1 MEDKSSGLDLNNS
14 DKMNED
20 PLFKGTSFNPYVY
33 FYRRYSKFPHRHW
46 VKNIDRKGL
55 LDNLSVKYDIQKNK
69 VLGTTIHSSH
79 SDDGESSYGSYA
91 LDDHLLLD
99 FPSGEEGLE
108 NDVHLY
114 YSDEV
119 PNTKVAEL
127 LQEVKTFYL
136 PVNKEN
142 VNVRLLMLNKDDELE
157 FVPIV
162 LKRSYTNIELNYN
175 DDLFQ
180 LNEMLVDRLNR
191 INDKGLVI
199 FYGKAGTGK
208 TTYIRYLA
216 GEIDKQKLFVP
227 ASLSKKIGNPEFLAL
242 LRDYKNSIL
251 IIEDADWLLKKKN
264 TDDDQVLANILTLSD
279 GLLSDF
285 FHIQIICTFNNDI
298 RTIEP
303 TLLRKGRLIAKY
315 YFKELEIEKATRL
328 CMYLGYKFVPETE
341 MVLADIF
348 FAEEKEY
355 QTPYNSKRNLGF
367 R

>member
-1 MEDKSSGLDLNNS
+1 MEDKNSGLDFNS
-14 DKMNED
+14 GKKMGD
-20 PLFKGTSFNPYVY
+20 PFSQGANFNPYVY
-33 FYRRYSKFPHRHW
+33 YYHRYSKFPHRHW

-55 LDNLSVKYDIQKNK
+55 LNKLSEKYDISNNRI
-69 VLGTTIHSSH
+69 LGTTIHT
-79 SDDGESSYGSYA
+79 DLGEGDRLSYGSYV

-108 NDVHLY
+108 DDVHLY
-114 YSDEV
+114 YSDDV
-119 PNTKVAEL
+119 PSIKVAEL
-127 LQEVKTFYL
+127 LQEVKSFYL
-136 PVNKEN
+136 PANKES
-142 VNVRLLMLNKDDELE
+142 VDVRLLMLNKDDELE

-199 FYGKAGTGK
+199 LYGKAGTGK
-208 TTYIRYLA
+208 TTYIRYLVS
-216 GEIDKQKLFVP
+216 EIAKQKLFVP

-264 TDDDQVLANILTLSD
+264 SDDDQVLSNILTLSD

-303 TLLRKGRLIAKY
+303 ALLRKGRLIAKY
-315 YFKELEIEKATRL
+315 YFKELELEKAIRL
-328 CMYLGYKFVPETE
+328 CMYLGYKFIPETE

-355 QTPYNSKRNLGF
+355 QKPFNTRKNLGF
-367 R
+367 K

>member
-119 PNTKVAEL
+119 PTTKVAGL
-127 LQEVKTFYL
+127 LEEVKNFYL

-142 VNVRLLMLNKDDELE
+142 VSVRLLMLNKEDELE

-180 LNEMLVDRLNR
+180 LDEMLVDRLNR

>member
-1 MEDKSSGLDLNNS
+1 MEDKKDDKELNNG
-14 DKMNED
+14 NEGRND
-20 PLFKGTSFNPYVY
+20 PLFTGSTFNPYVY
-33 FYRRYSKFPHRHW
+33 FQRQYSKFPHRHW
-46 VKNIDRKGL
+46 IKNVNRTELLKALSDR
-55 LDNLSVKYDIQKNK
+55 YDIAKKK
-69 VLGTTIHSSH
+69 VFGTTIHSI
-79 SDDGESSYGSYA
+79 SSNETELSSGSYA
-91 LDDHLLLD
+91 LEDHLLLD
-99 FPSGEEGLE
+99 FPIGEEGLE

-119 PNTKVAEL
+119 PTQKVADL
-127 LQEVKTFYL
+127 LREVKSFYY
-136 PVNKEN
+136 PANKES
-142 VNVRLLMLNKDDELE
+142 VSVRLLMLNKDDFLE

-199 FYGKAGTGK
+199 FHGKAGTGK
-208 TTYIRYLA
+208 TSYIRYLA

-242 LRDYKNSIL
+242 LGDYKNSIL

-279 GLLSDF
+279 GLLSDY

-315 YFKELEIEKATRL
+315 YFKELELEKAKRL
-328 CMYLGYKFVPETE
+328 CMYLGYKFVPENE
-341 MVLADIF
+341 MILADVF
-348 FAEEKEY
+348 YAEEKEY
-355 QTPYNSKRNLGF
+355 QAPYNSKRNLGF